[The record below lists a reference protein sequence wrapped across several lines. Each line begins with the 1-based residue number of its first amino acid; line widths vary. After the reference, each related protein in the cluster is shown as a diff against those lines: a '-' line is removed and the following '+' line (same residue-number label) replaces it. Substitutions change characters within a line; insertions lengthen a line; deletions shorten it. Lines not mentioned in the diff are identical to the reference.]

1 MSDVTRMILI
11 RHGQS
16 ASNAEGWLSGQ
27 ESCGGLTDL
36 GVSQAEALR
45 ARLAADESMRPD
57 AVLVSTMRRAVHTA
71 EIISEPLG
79 VMPEQHAD
87 LMERTSG
94 EAEGLTIA
102 QYTEK
107 YGIPP
112 WSDWE
117 NPLSPGGESG
127 AVFSDRVMAATDR
140 VVNEYRGK
148 TVWVVCHGGVIMVTA
163 VRRWPGASLDLR
175 QLPVASPQNT
185 SVSEWHVDADS
196 NWRMSRFADD
206 THLVGLNNG
215 AANIIG

>member
-1 MSDVTRMILI
+1 MTRIILI

-27 ESCGGLTDL
+27 ESCGGLTNL
-36 GVSQAEALR
+36 GVAQAEALR
-45 ARLAADESMRPD
+45 ARLSADESMQPD
-57 AVLVSTMRRAVHTA
+57 AVLVSTMQRAVHTA
-71 EIISEPLG
+71 EIISEPFG
-79 VMPEQHAD
+79 MVPEQHAD

-94 EAEGLTIA
+94 EAEGLTVA
-102 QYTEK
+102 QYIEK
-107 YGIPP
+107 YGIAP

-127 AVFSDRVMAATDR
+127 LVFADRVTAATDR

-163 VRRWPGASLDLR
+163 VRRWPGASFDLR

-185 SVSEWHVDADS
+185 SVSEWQVDIDS

-206 THLVGLNNG
+206 THLVGMNNG